1 MVTTSKLN
9 WSETVTYTS
18 ARLDSPTSVAEVQ
31 ELVASSDRVK
41 AIGSRHSFNDA
52 ADTDGVQVSVAALPP
67 TMVVDQAG
75 ETPRTVTCASGLTH
89 AQVSEHL
96 HGVGAALANLASL
109 PHISVG
115 GAIQTGTHGSGLGNA
130 ALSASVSAVEL
141 VDAQGEL
148 RRLTRNDPD
157 FNAVVVGLG
166 AFGVVT
172 SVTHDVVDAF
182 DVEQHVFERAPWD
195 AVLTQLPEVM
205 GSGYSVSLFARFDS
219 DHVDQV
225 WVKQRS
231 DARTDVARDLL
242 EAAGA
247 TAATRELHPLPDT
260 PADNVTP
267 QLGARGASH
276 LRLPH
281 FRHDFKP
288 GRGDEIQTEYL
299 LDIDNGVAAIEAV
312 RRLGHLVA
320 PILHIAEVRAVAADD
335 AWLSPSAGRDS
346 LAIHFTWQ
354 NLPDQVAAVVPRLE
368 EVLLPLGAR
377 PHWGKVFACGHED
390 LRKAYPRLDDFAG
403 LVAAYD
409 PTGKFENAY
418 LRRALGR
425 SSRTA

>member
-1 MVTTSKLN
+1 MTTPRLN
-9 WSETVTYTS
+9 WSETVTYT
-18 ARLDSPTSVAEVQ
+18 AADLGSPTSVADVQ
-31 ELVASSDRVK
+31 RLVADSAQVK
-41 AIGSRHSFNDA
+41 AIGSRHSFNDS
-52 ADTDGVQVSVAALPP
+52 ADTGGMQVSVAGLPP
-67 TMVVDQAG
+67 TIVVEQVG
-75 ETPRTVTCASGLTH
+75 SGPRTVTCAAGLTH
-89 AQVSEHL
+89 SQVAQHL
-96 HGVGAALANLASL
+96 HGEGLAFANLASL

-115 GAIQTGTHGSGLGNA
+115 GAIQTGTHGSGLRNA
-130 ALSASVSAVEL
+130 ALSASVSAIEL
-141 VDAQGEL
+141 VDAGGQVRSL
-148 RRLTRNDPD
+148 DRSDPD

-172 SVTHDVVDAF
+172 AVTHEVVDAF
-182 DVEQHVFERAPWD
+182 DVEQHVFERASWD
-195 AVLTQLPEVM
+195 AVLTQLPAVVD
-205 GSGYSVSLFARFDS
+205 SGYSVSLFARFDS
-219 DHVDQV
+219 AYVDQV

-242 EAAGA
+242 EQTGA
-247 TAATRELHPLPDT
+247 TPATRELHPLPDT

-267 QLGARGASH
+267 QQGVRGPSH

-281 FRHDFKP
+281 FRHDFQP

-299 LDIDNGVAAIEAV
+299 LDIDNGVTAIEAV

-335 AWLSPSAGRDS
+335 AWLSPSGGRDS

-354 NLPDQVAAVVPRLE
+354 NLPDQVAAVVPQLE

-377 PHWGKVFACGHED
+377 PHWGKLFACGHED
-390 LRKAYPRLDDFAG
+390 LRHVYPRLDDFARLLG
-403 LVAAYD
+403 TYD

-418 LRRALGR
+418 LRRVLG